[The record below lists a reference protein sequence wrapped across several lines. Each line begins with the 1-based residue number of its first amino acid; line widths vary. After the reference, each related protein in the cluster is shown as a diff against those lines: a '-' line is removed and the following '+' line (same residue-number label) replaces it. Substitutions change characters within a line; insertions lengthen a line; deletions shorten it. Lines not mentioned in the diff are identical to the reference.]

1 MTELSL
7 VASSGKV
14 ASPSP
19 WRSPLGGRQS
29 APQHPLFT
37 RLGLCRL
44 CAGRRASPR
53 RRVRGHHSDAQG
65 GREGGEGFPEAW
77 HVGLVPKGAQVSAR
91 QSRGPARPAED
102 TGDGAWCSR
111 GNSGRTASARGPPPL
126 PSPPP
131 RPLRA
136 RVQPQGLSCLRPG
149 AGCFSKT
156 WVPLLQVTL
165 ISCPRNAEPSAWRF
179 LLIQC
184 LRPLPPGRCSRHPPL
199 RAERGAGRA
208 GSPGARLGGAES
220 LDSTS
225 LQTCHTVP
233 RLRWGCGGS
242 RGALFLL

>member
-53 RRVRGHHSDAQG
+53 RRVLGHHSDAQG
-65 GREGGEGFPEAW
+65 GGEGGEGFPEAW

-102 TGDGAWCSR
+102 TGDGGVVLPGKLRAHGLR
-111 GNSGRTASARGPPPL
+111 PGPPA
-126 PSPPP
+126 PSVSPSTAP
-131 RPLRA
+131 A
-136 RVQPQGLSCLRPG
+136 GCVQPQGLSCLRPG

-156 WVPLLQVTL
+156 WVPLLQATL

-208 GSPGARLGGAES
+208 GSRGLGWVAPS
-220 LDSTS
+220 
-225 LQTCHTVP
+225 P
-233 RLRWGCGGS
+233 
-242 RGALFLL
+242 

>member
-1 MTELSL
+1 MQVPPPGDDRALSGSL
-7 VASSGKV
+7 I
-14 ASPSP
+14 
-19 WRSPLGGRQS
+19 RQGGFPQSLEVSIGGQAERTS
-29 APQHPLFT
+29 APPLHAT
-37 RLGLCRL
+37 PPLQTVRGAQSQPC
-44 CAGRRASPR
+44 
-53 RRVRGHHSDAQG
+53 RRVRWHHSDAQG
-65 GREGGEGFPEAW
+65 GGEGGEGFPEAW

-102 TGDGAWCSR
+102 TGDGEWCSR

-136 RVQPQGLSCLRPG
+136 RVQPQGLSCLRPR

-156 WVPLLQVTL
+156 WVPLLQATL

-179 LLIQC
+179 LLIQS

-208 GSPGARLGGAES
+208 GSRGLGWVAPS
-220 LDSTS
+220 
-225 LQTCHTVP
+225 P
-233 RLRWGCGGS
+233 
-242 RGALFLL
+242 

>member
-1 MTELSL
+1 M
-7 VASSGKV
+7 
-14 ASPSP
+14 
-19 WRSPLGGRQS
+19 GGRQG

-37 RLGLCRL
+37 RLRLCRR
-44 CAGRRASPR
+44 CAGRRASLAAACSGTTQTHRGAGRAARASQKHGTWAWSQRGRRCQPGKAEA
-53 RRVRGHHSDAQG
+53 RRVPQRTQVT
-65 GREGGEGFPEAW
+65 GE
-77 HVGLVPKGAQVSAR
+77 
-91 QSRGPARPAED
+91 
-102 TGDGAWCSR
+102 WCSR

-156 WVPLLQVTL
+156 WVPLLQATL

-179 LLIQC
+179 LLIQS

-220 LDSTS
+220 LDGTS

-242 RGALFLL
+242 RGALFLF